1 MLSEGSNKY
10 YNLKEILISN
20 SLVFIMIG
28 LLIFFSLTTKN
39 YLSYTNIM
47 NVLTQVS
54 TTGIVAIGSAIVL
67 LIGGIDLSPDAVI
80 ILSGVVAG
88 GFVKWF
94 SMNIVIALLFGL
106 LAGALVGL
114 FNGVIIEVIKVN
126 AVVVTLGTMM
136 GIRGVAQLIMEPK
149 GSWISLDHPFF
160 VFIAS
165 KKIGGFFPFLVLVL
179 LLMYAIT
186 YLFLNKSTFGRSIYA
201 IGNNQSAAILCGLR
215 TTRIKVG
222 VYVVAGLLSGIA
234 GIVLNS
240 RTGIIVPA
248 VGEGMVFQ
256 AITAAIL
263 GGISLKGGIGR
274 IQMVFVAVII
284 LGLISNWMTLIGIS
298 AYYRQA
304 VNGSI
309 ILIAALSDRFTS
321 RGT

>member
-1 MLSEGSNKY
+1 
-10 YNLKEILISN
+10 
-20 SLVFIMIG
+20 
-28 LLIFFSLTTKN
+28 
-39 YLSYTNIM
+39 M

-54 TTGIVAIGSAIVL
+54 TTGIVAIGSTIVL
-67 LIGGIDLSPDAVI
+67 LIGGIDLSPDAII

-94 SMNIVIALLFGL
+94 SMNIISALLLGL

-126 AVVVTLGTMM
+126 AVVVTLGTMI

-165 KKIGGFFPFLVLVL
+165 KKIGGFFPVLVVVL
-179 LLMYAIT
+179 LLIYAIT
-186 YLFLNKSTFGRSIYA
+186 YLFLNRTFFGRSIYA

-215 TTRIKVG
+215 TTRIKVF
-222 VYVVAGLLSGIA
+222 VYVVAGLLSGVA
-234 GIVLNS
+234 GIILNS

-263 GGISLKGGIGR
+263 GGISLKGGIGK
-274 IQMVFVAVII
+274 IQMVLVAVII
-284 LGLISNWMTLIGIS
+284 LGLISNWMTMIGIS

-304 VNGSI
+304 VNGSV
-309 ILIAALSDRFTS
+309 ILIAALSDRLTS
-321 RGT
+321 KVNVQ